1 MTQGV
6 SKMGVHILDIYR
18 TSSIGIFL
26 RSNDKHLLIPPGIS
40 PSKTKKLGS
49 YMDATT
55 TVISIAG
62 SRLLGPLS
70 VMNGKGVV
78 ISKLAEDVE
87 IDVIKRATGLRV
99 ERLSSQYTSVGNLVA
114 ANDNGAVVSKILGK
128 EAISEISEV
137 LDVPVKMMEV
147 ASYVQVGSVI
157 TASNAG
163 AIVHPGATEEQ
174 VGEIEDILKV
184 EVEPATVNRGVPLVS
199 SGAVLNSKNM
209 MVGSLTSGPELMIL
223 GRAMP

>member
-1 MTQGV
+1 MA
-6 SKMGVHILDIYR
+6 VHVLDIYR
-18 TSSIGIFL
+18 TSNIGIFL

-40 PSKTKKLGS
+40 SSKTEKLGTF
-49 YMDATT
+49 MDAETA
-55 TVISIAG
+55 VISISG

-70 VMNGKGVV
+70 VMNGKGVL
-78 ISKLAEDVE
+78 ISKLAEDAE
-87 IDVIKRATGLRV
+87 IDVIERATGLRV
-99 ERLSSQYTSVGNLVA
+99 ERLNSQYTSVGNLVA
-114 ANDNGAVVSKILGK
+114 ANDKGAVVSNILGK
-128 EAISEISEV
+128 EAILEISEV
-137 LDVPVKMMEV
+137 LNVPVKIMEV

-223 GRAMP
+223 GRAMQ